1 MAILVAATAFL
12 RLFVE
17 HAGGLWTMETAVQQC
32 SWPACTPTSVEFWHP
47 EKCFLTQFL
56 QVCSVV
62 PGKVAC
68 MMVSSKEKL

>member
-1 MAILVAATAFL
+1 
-12 RLFVE
+12 
-17 HAGGLWTMETAVQQC
+17 METAVQQC
-32 SWPACTPTSVEFWHP
+32 SWPACMPTSVEFWHP

-56 QVCSVV
+56 QVCSLV